1 MRRTVASL
9 LALAVAVTPAAA
21 AAPAADAA
29 TKRSACQR
37 LKGRDLAAARYV
49 KLVARPNADDDTDLV
64 GCMLPRGRVRK
75 IASGADL
82 YTTVYTYSVRQI
94 AGRHV
99 LVGAT
104 YSSQYAYSTSLT
116 VHDLRSGRA
125 YTIASECTDITGY
138 ACGAQTVASAAFVTL
153 GGRAVALVHDGRT
166 ASVTAFEPS
175 GASRVLDSASRG
187 PDSAPGAAIPPESLR
202 LTGNLATWTNAG
214 VARSADL
221 RTPG

>member
-9 LALAVAVTPAAA
+9 LALAVALTLAAA
-21 AAPAADAA
+21 LAPAAGAA
-29 TKRSACQR
+29 PKRSACER
-37 LKGRDLAAARYV
+37 LKGHDLAPARYV

-64 GCMLPRGRVRK
+64 GCTLPRGRVRT

-82 YTTVYTYSVRQI
+82 YTTVYSYSIRQI

-99 LVGAT
+99 LVATT
-104 YSSQYAYSTSLT
+104 YSSQYAYSTALS

-138 ACGAQTVASAAFVTL
+138 PCGAQTVAPAAFVTL
-153 GGRAVALVHDGRT
+153 GGRAVAVVSGAGM
-166 ASVTAFEPS
+166 ASVGASVMAFAPT
-175 GASRVLDSASRG
+175 GASRVLDSA
-187 PDSAPGAAIPPESLR
+187 PGTDIPPASLR
-202 LTGNLATWTNAG
+202 LTGNVATWTNAG

>member
-9 LALAVAVTPAAA
+9 LTLAVAMTLAAA
-21 AAPAADAA
+21 TAPAAGAA
-29 TKRSACQR
+29 TKRSACER
-37 LKGRDLAAARYV
+37 LKGRDLAPARYV

-64 GCMLPRGRVRK
+64 GCMLPHGRVRK

-82 YTTVYTYSVRQI
+82 YTTVYSYSIRQI

-99 LVGAT
+99 LVGTT
-104 YSSQYAYSTSLT
+104 YSSQYAYSTSLS
-116 VHDLRSGRA
+116 VHDLRSGRS
-125 YTIASECTDITGY
+125 YTIAGDCTDITGY
-138 ACGAQTVASAAFVTL
+138 PCGAQTVAPAAFVTL
-153 GGRAVALVHDGRT
+153 GGRAVAVVHDGRT
-166 ASVTAFEPS
+166 ASVTAFEPT
-175 GASRVLDSASRG
+175 GASRVLDSASG
-187 PDSAPGAAIPPESLR
+187 PAIPPESLR

>member
-9 LALAVAVTPAAA
+9 LSLAVAMTLAAA
-21 AAPAADAA
+21 VAPAAGAA

-37 LKGRDLAAARYV
+37 LKGRDLAPARYV

-64 GCMLPRGRVRK
+64 GCTLPRGRVRK

-82 YTTVYTYSVRQI
+82 YTTVYSYSIRQI

-99 LVGAT
+99 LVGST
-104 YSSQYAYSTSLT
+104 YSSQYAYSTSLS

-125 YTIASECTDITGY
+125 YTIASDCTDITGY
-138 ACGAQTVASAAFVTL
+138 PCGAQTVAPAAFVTL
-153 GGRAVALVHDGRT
+153 GGRALAVVHGAGT
-166 ASVTAFEPS
+166 ASVMAFEPT
-175 GASRVLDSASRG
+175 GASRVLDSATG
-187 PDSAPGAAIPPESLR
+187 TEIPDASLR